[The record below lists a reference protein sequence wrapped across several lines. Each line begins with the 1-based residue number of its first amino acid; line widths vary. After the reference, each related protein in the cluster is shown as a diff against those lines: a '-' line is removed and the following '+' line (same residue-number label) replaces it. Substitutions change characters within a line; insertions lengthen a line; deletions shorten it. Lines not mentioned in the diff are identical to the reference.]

1 MYHFA
6 HCRRAVPT
14 ETEFD
19 VSPEGSYLSQSL
31 QTPHAFVPPVGD
43 VSAYGRPHTHHVEHT
58 DTRPDVV
65 ARLEWLDDLM
75 FAAIEGDPVALE
87 TAADAWRKTVD
98 DLGRPALEESR
109 QQYLRRAQ
117 IVWGTLRLDPHHS
130 RERVLAT
137 IEIISLLAGK
147 LR

>member
-1 MYHFA
+1 MEMEFA
-6 HCRRAVPT
+6 
-14 ETEFD
+14 
-19 VSPEGSYLSQSL
+19 VSPEASFLREVLQS
-31 QTPHAFVPPVGD
+31 PPPI
-43 VSAYGRPHTHHVEHT
+43 VSAADGPRAYGLPHPHHVAHT
-58 DTRPDVV
+58 EARPEIV

-98 DLGRPALEESR
+98 ELGRPALEESR

-117 IVWGTLRLDPHHS
+117 IVWGTLRLDPNNS

-137 IEIISLLAGK
+137 IEIISLLVRK
-147 LR
+147 LS

>member
-1 MYHFA
+1 MEFA
-6 HCRRAVPT
+6 
-14 ETEFD
+14 
-19 VSPEGSYLSQSL
+19 VSPEGSFLREVL
-31 QTPHAFVPPVGD
+31 QPPQPL
-43 VSAYGRPHTHHVEHT
+43 VSAAGGVRGYGLPHPHHVEHT
-58 DTRPDVV
+58 ETRPEIV
-65 ARLEWLDDLM
+65 AKLEWLDDLM

-98 DLGRPALEESR
+98 ELGRPTLEESR
-109 QQYLRRAQ
+109 HQYLRRAQ

-147 LR
+147 SR

>member
-1 MYHFA
+1 MEFA
-6 HCRRAVPT
+6 L
-14 ETEFD
+14 
-19 VSPEGSYLSQSL
+19 SPEGSFLREVL
-31 QTPHAFVPPVGD
+31 QPTQPLEPAASGAR
-43 VSAYGRPHTHHVEHT
+43 AYGLPHTHHVEHT
-58 DTRPDVV
+58 ETRPEIV
-65 ARLEWLDDLM
+65 AKLEWLDDLM
-75 FAAIEGDPVALE
+75 FAAIEGDPIALE

-98 DLGRPALEESR
+98 DLGRPAVEESR

-147 LR
+147 AR